1 MFITI
6 SDFDGNELKL
16 SKSLLGGL
24 FPHALEDLVNYE
36 NAMNTLGIKSFNK
49 VIDGKVTMCI
59 HK

>member
-1 MFITI
+1 MLINI
-6 SDFDGNELKL
+6 SDFKGNELKL
-16 SKSLLGGL
+16 NNSLLVGL

-36 NAMNTLGIKSFNK
+36 NAMNVLGVESFNK